1 MAKSKKQDKKS
12 KKKTQKEIS
21 PKVKKTKKKPLIEK
35 AKKESSKKLAFS
47 SGGKLFELEINLLD
61 RVQTEMFEAIALKP
75 DVRDV
80 EAVRLYVDNLY
91 QVLNKSVTIIM
102 DVKNNLIKKDTPAV
116 ITETYNS
123 PA

>member
-1 MAKSKKQDKKS
+1 MAKTKSTKSKKPVI
-12 KKKTQKEIS
+12 KKKKIKSTEKQQ
-21 PKVKKTKKKPLIEK
+21 KPLKGRI
-35 AKKESSKKLAFS
+35 AFS
-47 SGGKLFELEINLLD
+47 SGSKIFEVELNLLD
-61 RVQTEMFEAIALKP
+61 KVQTDLFESITLKP

-91 QVLNKSVTIIM
+91 LVLNRAVTIIM
-102 DVKNNLIKKDTPAV
+102 DVKNHLIKKDIPAA

>member
-1 MAKSKKQDKKS
+1 MA
-12 KKKTQKEIS
+12 
-21 PKVKKTKKKPLIEK
+21 K
-35 AKKESSKKLAFS
+35 AKKSSKRTIVKKVSAKPKNKKVIKKQITGTKGKIAFA
-47 SGGKLFELEINLLD
+47 SGSKIFETELSLLDKVQADLFESI
-61 RVQTEMFEAIALKP
+61 TLKP

-91 QVLNKSVTIIM
+91 LVLNRAVTLIM
-102 DVKNNLIKKDTPAV
+102 DIKNHLIKKDIPAA

>member
-1 MAKSKKQDKKS
+1 MAKSKKNQ
-12 KKKTQKEIS
+12 
-21 PKVKKTKKKPLIEK
+21 KKTKTEKVKTRPKKK
-35 AKKESSKKLAFS
+35 ASVKRNDLPKGKLAFA
-47 SGGKLFELEINLLD
+47 SGSRLFEVELNLLD
-61 RVQTEMFEAIALKP
+61 RIQTDLFEAITLKP

-91 QVLNKSVTIIM
+91 LVLNRAVTIIM
-102 DVKNNLIKKDTPAV
+102 DVKNYLIKKDIPAK

>member
-1 MAKSKKQDKKS
+1 MA
-12 KKKTQKEIS
+12 
-21 PKVKKTKKKPLIEK
+21 KTKKITKKVEPRKEATKPKKK
-35 AKKESSKKLAFS
+35 ALKNRENLPKSKLAFATGS
-47 SGGKLFELEINLLD
+47 KLFEVELNLLD
-61 RVQTEMFEAIALKP
+61 RVQTDLFEAITLKP

-91 QVLNKSVTIIM
+91 LVLNRTVTIIM
-102 DVKNNLIKKDTPAV
+102 DVKNHLIKKDIPSI

>member
-1 MAKSKKQDKKS
+1 MS
-12 KKKTQKEIS
+12 
-21 PKVKKTKKKPLIEK
+21 KTKKVKPKKVTAKPKKNTAREK
-35 AKKESSKKLAFS
+35 NNLPKSKLAFA
-47 SGGKLFELEINLLD
+47 SGSKLFEVELNLLD
-61 RVQTEMFEAIALKP
+61 RIQTDLFEAITLKP

-91 QVLNKSVTIIM
+91 IVLNRAVTIIM
-102 DVKNNLIKKDTPAV
+102 DVKNHLIKKDIPAK

>member
-1 MAKSKKQDKKS
+1 MAKIKTIKKVKTKKVTSKP
-12 KKKTQKEIS
+12 KKKT
-21 PKVKKTKKKPLIEK
+21 VKKINNLPK
-35 AKKESSKKLAFS
+35 SKIAFT
-47 SGGKLFELEINLLD
+47 SGSKLFEVELNLLD
-61 RVQTEMFEAIALKP
+61 RIQTDLFEAITLKP

-91 QVLNKSVTIIM
+91 LVLNRAVTLIM
-102 DVKNNLIKKDTPAV
+102 DVKNHLIKKDIPAK

>member
-1 MAKSKKQDKKS
+1 MAKTIKI
-12 KKKTQKEIS
+12 TGR
-21 PKVKKTKKKPLIEK
+21 VK
-35 AKKESSKKLAFS
+35 AKKVPAKPKKKKALNKQINITKGKIAFASGSKI
-47 SGGKLFELEINLLD
+47 FEVELNLLD
-61 RVQTEMFEAIALKP
+61 KVQNDLFESITLKP

-91 QVLNKSVTIIM
+91 LVLNRAVTIIM
-102 DVKNNLIKKDTPAV
+102 DVKNHLIKKDIPAS